1 MRFMAIAGA
10 VAALTA
16 TMALAQDFEAL
27 VDERQQGMKDMG
39 SAMKAM
45 GPIMKGETAYDAAAV
60 HEAAQTIAS
69 HSGETLVNWFPEG
82 SIDVADSDAKPEI
95 RDRHEEFAALARQL
109 HDYALALDAAADA
122 GLGAPGEGGE
132 ADLGAL
138 LGTAPAED
146 AFDIETA
153 SADAI
158 YGEVGKTCGTCHK
171 TFRVDDD

>member
-1 MRFMAIAGA
+1 MRLMAIAGT

-27 VDERQQGMKDMG
+27 VKERQQGMKDMG
-39 SAMKAM
+39 SAMKTM
-45 GPIMKGETAYDAAAV
+45 GPIMKGEVDYDPAAV
-60 HEAAQTIAS
+60 HEGAQTIAS

-82 SIDVADSDAKPEI
+82 SIDVADSEAKPEI
-95 RDRHEEFAALARQL
+95 WDRHEEFAALANQL
-109 HDYALALDAAADA
+109 HEYAMALDAAADA
-122 GLGAPGEGGE
+122 GLGAADEGGE
-132 ADLGAL
+132 ADVGAL

-158 YGEVGKTCGTCHK
+158 YGEIGKTCGTCHQN
-171 TFRVDDD
+171 FRVDDD